1 MTMKKILA
9 GVLAAATMLSISATA
24 FALEAPDKTKP
35 ITKPGEAE
43 YEAGIGLMTAEL
55 DVELPGSMKAFLNPY
70 GAEVAVTDVIETSKT
85 EPAKNADGV
94 LSWAYEVV
102 NNTTDFGIA
111 IDVKKGAV
119 ATPSTGVTVAAPST
133 TAPTAKSVMLQLM
146 AATAPSGVKFDGS
159 KGTSTACTSSA
170 QGVYVFSSTAST
182 DSFANVAYAPA
193 KTDAAGAGK
202 VYLGLVGNL
211 GKKDASSKAIEWT
224 EDDLVTATFTL
235 KINPTAKTQATAFT

>member
-9 GVLAAATMLSISATA
+9 GVLAAASMLTVSATA

-70 GAEVAVTDVIETSKT
+70 GAEVAITDVVETGNSD
-85 EPAKNADGV
+85 PATSTDGV

-119 ATPSTGVTVAAPST
+119 ATPSTGVTISAPAAAAPT
-133 TAPTAKSVMLQLM
+133 TKAVMLQLM
-146 AATAPSGVKFDGS
+146 AGKAPSDIVFDGS
-159 KGTSTACTSSA
+159 KSTSTACTTTA

-182 DSFANVAYAPA
+182 DAFANVAYAPA
-193 KTDAAGAGK
+193 KDATNGAGK

-211 GKKDASSKAIEWT
+211 GKKDATNKAIEWT
-224 EDDLVTATFTL
+224 EDDIVTATFTL
-235 KINPTAKTQATAFT
+235 KINPTAKTQAAAFT